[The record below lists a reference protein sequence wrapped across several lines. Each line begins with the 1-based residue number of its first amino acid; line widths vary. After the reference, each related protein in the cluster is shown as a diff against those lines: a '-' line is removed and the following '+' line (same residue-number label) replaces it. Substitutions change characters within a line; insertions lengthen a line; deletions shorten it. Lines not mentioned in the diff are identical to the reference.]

1 MGFLSGLGSFVS
13 GAVSAISSAI
23 GSVGGAL
30 GGIATAATKMLGL
43 ALPHIGLVVDAISMV
58 GKLLAVLNEKDD
70 PEELGA
76 KAIST
81 DKKPEDFDTFNDYID
96 FLRND
101 VEIDKEKL
109 ENSDKT
115 TKLANTVLGAS
126 ITAKGIEEKLNSNI
140 PLSFWKDV
148 AVQALKSNEIVKTI
162 EKYKENNVS
171 LEKYSDFVDGKLDFK
186 ERLENKNIL
195 VEAYKELEP
204 KLSDEEI
211 ETKVF
216 KMEKK

>member
-1 MGFLSGLGSFVS
+1 MGLFSAIGSFIS
-13 GAVSAISSAI
+13 GAVSVIGSAI
-23 GSVGGAL
+23 GTVGGAL
-30 GGIATAATKMLGL
+30 GNVATVATKMLGL
-43 ALPHIGLVVDAISMV
+43 ALPHIRLVVEAISLV
-58 GKLLAVLNEKDD
+58 GKLLGVLKEKDN

-76 KAIST
+76 KAMST

-109 ENSDKT
+109 KNSDKG
-115 TKLANTVLGAS
+115 TKLANTVVGAS
-126 ITAKGIEEKLNSNI
+126 ITARGIEEKLKSNI

-148 AVQALKSNEIVKTI
+148 ALQELKSQEIVKTI
-162 EKYKENNVS
+162 EKYRENNVS
-171 LEKYSDFVDGKLDFK
+171 LDKYSDFVDGKLDFK

-195 VEAYKELEP
+195 VETYKELEP
-204 KLSDEEI
+204 QLSSEEI

-216 KMEKK
+216 QMEKK